1 MTLLGYTIEVMVS
14 ILKLY
19 SSLYLKLIYQ
29 CGMIYA

>member
-1 MTLLGYTIEVMVS
+1 MTLLGHTIEVMVS

-19 SSLYLKLIYQ
+19 SSLHLKLIYQ